1 MQLLKSS
8 PKNLG
13 EFTVRRVLPS
23 PERQLVGPFIF
34 FDHMGPAQFQPGAG
48 VSVRPHPHIGIATI
62 TYLFDGVIVHR
73 DTLGYEQAI
82 TEGAVNWMTAGK
94 GIAHS
99 ERTPQDLIASGS
111 RLHGIQ
117 AWISL
122 PLDQEQTEPSF
133 AHYPR
138 DVIPEKV
145 SNNVAIRLIAG
156 EAFGLHSPVLTASP
170 TLYAELR
177 METMSNVAIAADY
190 DELALYVV
198 TGKIRLGDTAVM
210 PGCMLTLDKGSDR
223 LIEAEESSR
232 VMLLGGA
239 SIEGERHLW
248 WNFVS
253 SSKEHIEAAK
263 QKWRQGQFGTIN
275 GEDEFIPLP
284 EK

>member
-1 MQLLKSS
+1 MQLLKSAV
-8 PKNLG
+8 KNLG

-34 FDHMGPAQFQPGAG
+34 FDHMGPTQFEPGAG

-62 TYLFDGVIVHR
+62 TYLFDGVIMHK

-99 ERTPQDLIASGS
+99 ERTPKDLIASGS
-111 RLHGIQ
+111 PLHGIQ
-117 AWISL
+117 AWIAL
-122 PLDQEQTEPSF
+122 PMDQEQTEPSF

-138 DVIPEKV
+138 DVIPAKV
-145 SNNVAIRLIAG
+145 SNNVAIRVIAG
-156 EAFGLHSPVLTASP
+156 EAFGLRSPVLTASP

-177 METMSNVAIAADY
+177 MEATGRIEFAADY

-198 TGKIRLGDTAVM
+198 TGKIRLGDTVAM
-210 PGCMLTLDKGSDR
+210 PGCMLILDNDGDKV
-223 LIEAEESSR
+223 IAAEESSR

-239 SIEGERHLW
+239 TIEGERHLW

-253 SSKEHIEAAK
+253 SSKEQIEAAK
-263 QKWRQGQFGTIN
+263 RKWRQGQFGTIS

-284 EK
+284 E